1 MADLREERLAA
12 LLVEHSVRLEAG
24 ESCLINAV
32 DVPTTMVEALV
43 NAVYDKGAYP
53 IVHLWNQRIERAV
66 VERATEAS
74 LDTWAHVDQ
83 YRMEQMDAFIGI
95 RGVANVRELATISEQ
110 ANMASLRYDKP
121 VHMQTRLTKT
131 KWVVLRYPTEV
142 MAMQANMGT
151 VEFEDFFYRVCTEV
165 DYEAMGAAMAEAKR
179 FLDQVDQVRIV
190 APDTDLSFSIKG
202 MGWIPCA
209 GEMNIPDGEIYT
221 APVKDSVN
229 GTIRYNTESTYH
241 GHSFKDVSFTF
252 RDGKIVEAHADDD
265 EKINAILDQDEGAR
279 YIGEFAL
286 GVNPAIL
293 SPMDNT
299 LFDEKISGSIHFTPG
314 NAYEDCDNTNR
325 SSVHWD
331 LVQIQRS
338 EWGGGAMYFDGELV
352 RKDGVF
358 VHPRLLCLNL
368 AAPK

>member
-53 IVHLWNQRIERAV
+53 IVNLWNQRIQRAV

-74 LDTWAHVDQ
+74 LDAWAHVDQ

-131 KWVVLRYPTEV
+131 KGGVCYPTEV

-151 VEFEDFFYRVCTEV
+151 VEFEDSSTGLHRGRLRGDGSGDGGGETL
-165 DYEAMGAAMAEAKR
+165 
-179 FLDQVDQVRIV
+179 LDQVDQVHIV
-190 APDTDLSFSIKG
+190 APIPISFSIKG

-209 GEMNIPDGEIYT
+209 G
-221 APVKDSVN
+221 
-229 GTIRYNTESTYH
+229 R
-241 GHSFKDVSFTF
+241 
-252 RDGKIVEAHADDD
+252 
-265 EKINAILDQDEGAR
+265 
-279 YIGEFAL
+279 
-286 GVNPAIL
+286 
-293 SPMDNT
+293 
-299 LFDEKISGSIHFTPG
+299 
-314 NAYEDCDNTNR
+314 
-325 SSVHWD
+325 
-331 LVQIQRS
+331 
-338 EWGGGAMYFDGELV
+338 
-352 RKDGVF
+352 
-358 VHPRLLCLNL
+358 
-368 AAPK
+368 